1 MTRRADENPMIHMV
15 EEMVEA
21 VAASQTVGLRILQA
35 EMEALTHV
43 MPGVGHPVTDAERAA
58 ADQKIEADFD
68 NMPV

>member
-15 EEMVEA
+15 EEMVEV
-21 VAASQTVGLRILQA
+21 VAATQAAGLQMLQA

-43 MPGVGHPVTDAERAA
+43 LPGVGHEMTDAERAA
-58 ADQKIEADFD
+58 ADLKIEADFD